1 MLWPGQNRKRT
12 AHDGPV
18 DRGSTRGAT
27 HPHTGVRSCQL
38 VIHYY
43 TSNIYTKTNQQ
54 TKTQDNTLFSLIIS
68 FLSFFNNLLSL

>member
-1 MLWPGQNRKRT
+1 MLWPSQNRKRT

-27 HPHTGVRSCQL
+27 HPHTVRSCQL

-43 TSNIYTKTNQQ
+43 TSNIYINKQPTN
-54 TKTQDNTLFSLIIS
+54 KNT
-68 FLSFFNNLLSL
+68 